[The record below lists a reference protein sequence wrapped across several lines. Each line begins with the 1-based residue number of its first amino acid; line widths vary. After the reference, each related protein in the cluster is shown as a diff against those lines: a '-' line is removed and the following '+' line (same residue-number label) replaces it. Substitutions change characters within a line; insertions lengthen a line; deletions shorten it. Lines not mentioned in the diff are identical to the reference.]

1 MITVD
6 MLEKEIISL
15 IEAREEQEGL
25 EFEATQERARKL
37 FYYFNFMTQERIKT
51 IESFEALDEMIAEE
65 ERKRREREAYLNSK
79 EYKEKKAR
87 EEQERQEI
95 MARKE
100 REYQEKIDN
109 LINSLPFDSIKDYVL
124 KELEHQLL
132 VDHKT
137 EGNMT
142 RIYFDIYE
150 SHSIEFCLEL
160 DLSTQ
165 EQGYIEATY
174 YNNHGGF
181 EMPYEFCYNII
192 TFYQDRLVVREANT
206 EEKRIKE
213 LINQLMLDK
222 HTLELIENIK
232 SNKDKLEMLEKLAK
246 QSNI

>member
-87 EEQERQEI
+87 EEQRAQE
-95 MARKE
+95 MVARKA
-100 REYQEKIDN
+100 REYQERKDN

-137 EGNMT
+137 EGNIT
-142 RIYFDIYE
+142 RIYLDGHD
-150 SHSIEFCLEL
+150 SHSIDFCLEL

-165 EQGYIEATY
+165 EQGYIEASY
-174 YNNHGGF
+174 YNYYGGF
-181 EMPYEFCYNII
+181 SMPYEFCYNII

-213 LINQLMLDK
+213 LLNQLMLDK

-232 SNKDKLEMLEKLAK
+232 SNKSKLEMLETLAK
-246 QSNI
+246 Q